1 MRAGPRIT
9 ALLVACWLCAAPAF
23 AATGEAVSVTV
34 RGKALTLTI
43 YKARQGAQ
51 PRGTIFMAGGDVG
64 WVGLGVTLAEFLSDE
79 GYVVAGI
86 NVHQYLSAFT
96 TATDH
101 LMVAQ
106 IPLDYAVFADVM
118 RRRGLL
124 PAPVVLSGV
133 SEGAALAVAA
143 AAVPGTH
150 AWVQG
155 VLTLGLPPSAELA
168 WRWTDFTSWITKRNA
183 NEPSFEPDDVI
194 GRVSPLPIW
203 MIQSRRDEYV
213 KETDYRRFE
222 AAARPP
228 KHLVLIDASNHRF
241 TDRLPELKQQVVA
254 GLAWIAATRQGS

>member
-1 MRAGPRIT
+1 MT
-9 ALLVACWLCAAPAF
+9 LLVACWLCAAPTF

-86 NVHQYLSAFT
+86 NVRQYLSAFT

-101 LMVAQ
+101 LTVAQ
-106 IPLDYAVFADVM
+106 IPLDYAVFADMM

-143 AAVPGTH
+143 AAVPGSH
-150 AWVQG
+150 EWVQG
-155 VLTLGLPPSAELA
+155 VLTLGLPPAAELA
-168 WRWTDFTSWITKRNA
+168 WHWTDFTSWITKRNA

-194 GRVSPLPIW
+194 GQISPLPIW

-213 KETDYRRFE
+213 KEADYRRFE

-241 TDRLPELKQQVVA
+241 TDRLPELKQQVIA
-254 GLAWIAATRQGS
+254 GLAWIGATRQGS